1 MASLIS
7 RVDPGVCG
15 YRPEQAEETLENV
28 TKIVVS
34 LNWWVWIHDKT
45 PEQLHSNDGVD
56 EK

>member
-1 MASLIS
+1 MELLDNFPYFFFIFMASLIS

-34 LNWWVWIHDKT
+34 LN
-45 PEQLHSNDGVD
+45 
-56 EK
+56 